1 MVRAWA
7 ARIETPMGPMR
18 ARGSD
23 CLNAL
28 NFDEKVDATQDDPLA
43 MRLQVELDEYFS
55 GFRTEFSIPLAPQ
68 GTEFQHHVW
77 RLISAI
83 PFGSTRT
90 YGDLARELGDFQK
103 TRAVGVACGA
113 NPIAILVP
121 CHRVI
126 SADGEL
132 TGYAGGIERKQ
143 RLLEIES
150 RQQTLF

>member
-1 MVRAWA
+1 MN
-7 ARIETPMGPMR
+7 

-23 CLNAL
+23 SLNIL
-28 NFDEKVDATQDDPLA
+28 EFEENPEATHDDPLA
-43 MRLQVELDEYFS
+43 MRLQVELDEYFA
-55 GFRTEFSIPLAPQ
+55 GNRTEFTIPLAPR
-68 GTEFQHHVW
+68 GTEFQHQLW

-83 PFGSTRT
+83 PYGSTKT

-150 RQQTLF
+150 RQATLF